1 MNQSINCKGEVT
13 EEQAAIEEDELPAL
27 LKLSSFA

>member
-1 MNQSINCKGEVT
+1 MNEGMNCIGEVT
-13 EEQAAIEEDELPAL
+13 EDQAAVEEDELPAL